1 MVTLEMRVNGNP
13 VAVEIEPNE
22 YLAYVLRGKLGL
34 TGTKIGCDEAECGAC
49 TVLVNGTS
57 VDSCIYPALKAQ
69 GAEVL
74 TIEGLADTWVRPHP
88 SPPLSKGREQDEHAA
103 ALHPLQAQF
112 IRQGAVQC
120 GFCTPG
126 MLMQSK
132 ALLDRNPNPTDD
144 DIKVALKDTYCRC
157 GCYVS
162 IMNAVK
168 FAAQQMAGRATTDE
182 RRAADDF
189 PIPNLPKTKA
199 PLDVIGRALPRPDA
213 VAKVTGAAKYTDDY
227 SFPDML
233 YGATLRAKYP
243 HARILKLDTT
253 RAAQLPGVRAVLTHR
268 DVPGSKNHGL
278 IFNDWPVL
286 CYDKVRYEGDAV
298 AIVAADTREIA
309 ERALDLIDV
318 EYEPLPV
325 VDNPVDALKPDAVI
339 VNDGSGHGNLLKHI
353 HVEKGDVHQGFAEAD
368 VIVENEYHSPF
379 YEQAFLE
386 PECSI
391 GRPLEDGRI
400 EVIVGSQIPYE
411 DRRQIAAALNVD
423 ESQIRVRGA
432 LIGGGFGGKEDIA
445 AQIHVA
451 LLARATGKPVKMLYS
466 RHESLIFHP
475 KRHATIIRLKTGA
488 KRDGTLV
495 ASQATIYGDSG
506 AYASLGDKVM
516 TRAAT
521 HAAGPYDIPNV
532 KIDCYAMYTNNPPAG
547 AFRGFGVTQSAFAV
561 ESNMDELAHALEM
574 DPFELRRKN
583 ALRVGATTSTGQV
596 VRESAGLLECIQLVE
611 KVVKEDERRTTISNE
626 QWSMDTEQ
634 EAAKDERRTANE
646 SINPPSAGLRSF
658 AACGGR
664 KNCFPSGN
672 EQSTV
677 RAWGFACAYKNT
689 GLGGGAPDKSAAEV
703 EVFEDGTAEVRT
715 SAAEIGQGLPTIL
728 AMVTAEE
735 LGLPYE
741 RVRVLLS
748 DTDLTPDGGPTT
760 ASRQTFV
767 TGNAA
772 RLAARGMRE
781 ILAET
786 ASEYLDAPPAQL
798 VFQNGYISQ
807 NGHSL
812 PFEEIV
818 RRARAENR
826 PTRYLREYLAPP
838 TAPLGEPGDMH
849 FGFSYAAQAAL
860 VEVNP
865 QTGEVHVL
873 KIVTATDIG
882 RALNPLALQGQ
893 VEGGIMMCLG
903 NALTEEY
910 IVEHGKV
917 WTDLLAKYKMPS
929 IKHTPEIVSFLVEDE
944 LSTGPYGA
952 KGVGEISSIPTTP
965 AITNAIYNAVGVW
978 VRRLPVDQDALLLAM
993 RHGKHEVN

>member
-1 MVTLEMRVNGNP
+1 MPTLNFVVNGVP
-13 VAVEIEPNE
+13 VSVEIESNE
-22 YLAYVLRGKLGL
+22 YLAYVLRYKLGL

-49 TVLVNGTS
+49 TVIVNGTS

-74 TIEGLADTWVRPHP
+74 TIEGLAGTWERTTDDRQQTTDGNRDTANVKR
-88 SPPLSKGREQDEHAA
+88 DE
-103 ALHPLQAQF
+103 LHPLQEQF
-112 IRQGAVQC
+112 IHQGATQC

-126 MLMQSK
+126 ILMQSK
-132 ALLDRNPNPTDD
+132 ALLDQNANPTDD
-144 DIKVALKDTYCRC
+144 DIKVALKDTFCRC

-162 IMNAVK
+162 IMNAIK
-168 FAAQQMAGRATTDE
+168 FAAAEIQHPISNIQH
-182 RRAADDF
+182 
-189 PIPNLPKTKA
+189 PIPNLPITKS
-199 PLDVIGRALPRPDA
+199 PLAVIGKPMPRPDA

-227 SFPDML
+227 VFPNML
-233 YGATLRAKYP
+233 HGATLRAKFP
-243 HARILKLDTT
+243 HANILNIDTSKAKALD
-253 RAAQLPGVRAVLTHR
+253 GVRAVLTRH
-268 DVPGSKNHGL
+268 DVPGSKHHGL
-278 IFNDWPVL
+278 IYNDWPVL
-286 CYDKVRYEGDAV
+286 CYDKVRYQGDAV

-309 ERALDLIDV
+309 QRALDLIEV
-318 EYEPLPV
+318 EYEELPV
-325 VDNPVDALKPDAVI
+325 VDNPVDALKPETII
-339 VNDGSGHGNLLKHI
+339 VNDGTGHGNLLKHI
-353 HVEKGDVHQGFAEAD
+353 HVEKGDVEKGFAEAD

-386 PECSI
+386 PECAI
-391 GRPLEDGRI
+391 GRVTEDNRI

-411 DRRQIAAALNVD
+411 DRRQIAAALD
-423 ESQIRVRGA
+423 IPESSVRVRGA

-451 LLARATGKPVKMLYS
+451 LLAKATGRPVKMLYS
-466 RHESLIFHP
+466 RHESLVFHP
-475 KRHATIIRLKTGA
+475 KRHATIIKLKTGA
-488 KRDGTLV
+488 RNDGTIV
-495 ASQATIYGDSG
+495 ASHATIYGDSG

-521 HAAGPYDIPNV
+521 HAAGPYNIENV

-561 ESNMDELAHALEM
+561 ESNMDELARKLNM

-583 ALRVGATTSTGQV
+583 ALTIGSTTSTGQV
-596 VRESAGLLECIQLVE
+596 VKESAGLLECIRLVE
-611 KVVKEDERRTTISNE
+611 QNI
-626 QWSMDTEQ
+626 
-634 EAAKDERRTANE
+634 KDE
-646 SINPPSAGLRSF
+646 
-658 AACGGR
+658 GGR
-664 KNCFPSGN
+664 MKDEISKSSIHPS
-672 EQSTV
+672 SLIPHPSRL

-728 AMVTAEE
+728 AMITAEE

-772 RLAARGMRE
+772 RYAAKGMRE

-786 ASEYLDAPPAQL
+786 ASEYLDTAPEQL
-798 VFQNGYISQ
+798 IFKDGFVSQ
-807 NGHSL
+807 NGNKL
-812 PFEEIV
+812 PFAEIV
-818 RRARAENR
+818 KRAREENR
-826 PTRYLREYLAPP
+826 PTRYLHEYLAPA
-838 TAPLGEPGDMH
+838 TKPLGVEGDMH

-860 VEVNP
+860 IELDTN
-865 QTGEVHVL
+865 TGEVHVL

-944 LSTGPYGA
+944 ISSGPYGA

-965 AITNAIYNAVGVW
+965 AITNAIYNACGVR
-978 VRRLPVDQDALLLAM
+978 VKRLPVDQDALLLAM
-993 RHGKHEVN
+993 RAGRDIVV

>member
-1 MVTLEMRVNGNP
+1 MPTLNMTVNGKSVS
-13 VAVEIEPNE
+13 VAIEANE
-22 YLAYVLRGKLGL
+22 YLAYVLRYKLGL

-49 TVLVNGTS
+49 TVIVNGTA
-57 VDSCIYPALKAQ
+57 VDSCIYPAFKVH

-74 TIEGLADTWVRPHP
+74 TIEGLADTWTRRGDVV
-88 SPPLSKGREQDEHAA
+88 PPAMQGGVTPP
-103 ALHPLQAQF
+103 LHPLQTQF
-112 IRQGAVQC
+112 IQQGALQC

-126 MLMQSK
+126 ILMQAK
-132 ALLDRNPNPTDD
+132 ALLDEKPNPTDN
-144 DIKVALKDTYCRC
+144 DIKTALKDTFCRC

-162 IMNAVK
+162 IINAIK
-168 FAAQQMAGRATTDE
+168 HAAREMQASDPLPVNSEMS
-182 RRAADDF
+182 
-189 PIPNLPKTKA
+189 PIPNLPKTKP
-199 PLDVIGRALPRPDA
+199 PLQVIGKPLPRPDA

-227 SFPDML
+227 AFPDML
-233 YGATLRAKYP
+233 WGATLRAKFP
-243 HARILKLDTT
+243 HAKILRLDTSK
-253 RAAQLPGVRAVLTHR
+253 AKALPGVRAVLTHA

-278 IFNDWPVL
+278 IYNDWPVL
-286 CYDKVRYEGDAV
+286 CYDKVRYQGDAV

-309 ERALDLIDV
+309 ERALDWIEV
-318 EYEPLPV
+318 EYEELPV
-325 VDNPVDALKPDAVI
+325 VDNPIDALKPETIV
-339 VNDGSGHGNLLKHI
+339 VNDGTGHGNLLKHI
-353 HVEKGDVHQGFAEAD
+353 HVEKGDVEKGFAEAD

-379 YEQAFLE
+379 YEHAFLE

-391 GRPLEDGRI
+391 GRVLDNGRI
-400 EVIVGSQIPYE
+400 EVICGSQIPYE
-411 DRRQIAAALNVD
+411 DRRQIAAALD
-423 ESQIRVRGA
+423 LEERDIRVRGA

-451 LLARATGKPVKMLYS
+451 LLAKATGRPVKMLYS

-475 KRHATIIRLKTGA
+475 KRHATIIRVKTGA

-495 ASQATIYGDSG
+495 ASQATIYGDTG

-521 HAAGPYDIPNV
+521 HAAGPYNIPNV

-547 AFRGFGVTQSAFAV
+547 AFRGFGVTQSCFAV
-561 ESNMDELAHALEM
+561 ESNMDELARKLNM

-583 ALRVGATTSTGQV
+583 ALTIGSVTSTGQV
-596 VRESAGLLECIQLVE
+596 VRESAGLLECIRLVAQEVKRDREMERKRE
-611 KVVKEDERRTTISNE
+611 KENHSLI
-626 QWSMDTEQ
+626 
-634 EAAKDERRTANE
+634 
-646 SINPPSAGLRSF
+646 
-658 AACGGR
+658 
-664 KNCFPSGN
+664 
-672 EQSTV
+672 

-728 AMVTAEE
+728 AMITAEE

-786 ASEYLDAPPAQL
+786 ASEYLDVAPEAL
-798 VFQNGYISQ
+798 VFRNGYISQ
-807 NGHSL
+807 NGRQLS
-812 PFEEIV
+812 FAEV
-818 RRARAENR
+818 VKRARQEQR
-826 PTRYLREYLAPP
+826 PTRYLHEYHAPA
-838 TAPLGEPGDMH
+838 TKPLGVEGDMH

-860 VEVNP
+860 VELNTD
-865 QTGEVHVL
+865 TGQVHVL

-910 IVEHGKV
+910 IVERGRV
-917 WTDLLAKYKMPS
+917 WTDRLAKYKMPS
-929 IKHTPEIVSFLVEDE
+929 IQHTPAIVSFLVEDE
-944 LSTGPYGA
+944 ISSGPYGA

-965 AITNAIYNAVGVW
+965 AITNAIYNACGVRI
-978 VRRLPVDQDALLLAM
+978 RRLPVDQDALLLAM
-993 RHGKHEVN
+993 RAGKDVVG